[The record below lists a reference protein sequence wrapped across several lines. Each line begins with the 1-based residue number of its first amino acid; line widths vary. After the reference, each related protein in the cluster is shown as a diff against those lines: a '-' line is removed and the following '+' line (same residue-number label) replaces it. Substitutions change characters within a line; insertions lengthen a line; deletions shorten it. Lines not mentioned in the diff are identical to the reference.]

1 MQDISKNSI
10 IVRTENDLVYSKLEK
25 FCNKNNITINR
36 VFSEEEIRNSDANVF
51 VIDHQS
57 HKYKNKIYFDMFN
70 SLPYNREKIMAVFVI
85 GKKIKG
91 KSGILKKTFFVDTK
105 MIEKTLVL
113 KVEELISKNRNNRED
128 ILKRKLTRMI
138 EILATEETFRR
149 LDRKEFC
156 KKHQI
161 CKRTLERD
169 IKIIKAAKTEIKNL
183 NSNEIEAKS
192 KNDYEGTN
200 IEAKK
205 LFRIIYF
212 YLHILLFDEVISE
225 NFCKYFD
232 ISQRTLGRDVFYLN
246 TVLEDRQIEGGRGV
260 YR

>member
-10 IVRTENDLVYSKLEK
+10 IVRTEHDLVYSKLEK
-25 FCNKNNITINR
+25 FCNKKNITINR
-36 VFSEEEIRNSDANVF
+36 VFSEEGIRDSVANIF

-70 SLPYNREKIMAVFVI
+70 SLPYNREKILAVFVI

-105 MIEKTLVL
+105 MIEETLIVRIDEL
-113 KVEELISKNRNNRED
+113 LNKNNNDREEI
-128 ILKRKLTRMI
+128 IIRKLSRMV
-138 EILATEETFRR
+138 EIIKAEENGRK

-169 IKIIKAAKTEIKNL
+169 IKIVKAVKNEIRNL
-183 NSNEIEAKS
+183 NVNGIDVKA
-192 KNDYEGTN
+192 GTAVK
-200 IEAKK
+200 AKK

-225 NFCKYFD
+225 QFCKYFD
-232 ISQRTLGRDVFYLN
+232 ISQRTLSRDIFYLN
-246 TVLEDRQIEGGRGV
+246 TALEDRQIEGDRGV
-260 YR
+260 FR